1 MSATAE
7 RIARDGFEVAGRRVL
22 VVGLGRTGLATARW
36 LSGIGAR
43 VRACDRRPA
52 LERPGDLAGVEWI
65 AGDDGP
71 RLLDGI
77 DLVVPSPGIPADAP
91 VLAAAVARGV
101 PVLSEIEVAARRIAA
116 PIVAITGT
124 NGKSTTT
131 SLVGAMLE
139 CDGRRTFTGGN
150 LGTPLVDA
158 ADGTWDAVVAEIS
171 SFQLEWV
178 ERFRP
183 RVALLLNVTDDH
195 LDRYRDF
202 DHYARTKA
210 RIFARQG
217 PGDVAILNRD
227 DPAVLRF
234 TPEIAAEVRTFGTV
248 PPAGSRGVAASIEG
262 DAIVVDEPAGRL
274 VFPLARTRL
283 AGRHNRENLMAAILA
298 ARALDVAPGVVQRTI
313 DSFEGLRHRLEAV
326 AEIAGVSF
334 VDDSK
339 GTNVGA
345 LLKSLEGYRD
355 GSVVLVAGGLS
366 KGGDYGIAREMLRRK
381 VRFLSLYGAARE
393 ELRDAWDGATATAC
407 HEIFA
412 DAVAAA
418 AREARSGDVVLLS
431 PACASMDQFEN
442 YAARGDAFAAQ
453 VRALQP

>member
-1 MSATAE
+1 MSASADRTPGAGL
-7 RIARDGFEVAGRRVL
+7 DVSGRRVL

-36 LSGIGAR
+36 LAGEGAR
-43 VRACDRRPA
+43 VRACDKRPGLARPA
-52 LERPGDLAGVEWI
+52 DLGTVEWI

-71 RLLDGI
+71 GVLDGV
-77 DLVVPSPGIPADAP
+77 DLVVPSPGVPADSA
-91 VLAAAVARGV
+91 VLEGAVARGI
-101 PVLSEIEVAARRIAA
+101 PVLAEIEVASRGIAA
-116 PIVAITGT
+116 PVVAITGT

-131 SLVGAMLE
+131 SLVGAILE
-139 CDGRRTFTGGN
+139 ADGRRTFTGGN

-158 ADGTWDAVVAEIS
+158 AGRAWDAVVAEIS

-178 ERFRP
+178 DRFHP

-217 PGDVAILNRD
+217 PGDVAVLNRD
-227 DPAVLRF
+227 DPAVARF
-234 TPEIAAEVRTFGTV
+234 ATEIGAEVRTFGAT
-248 PPAGSRGVAASIEG
+248 PPVRTDGVAAMLEG
-262 DAIVVDEPAGRL
+262 DAIVVEEPAGRL

-298 ARALDVAPGVVQRTI
+298 ARAMGVSRDVVQRTI
-313 DSFEGLRHRLEAV
+313 ESFEGLRHRLEAV
-326 AEIAGVSF
+326 ADVGGVSF

-366 KGGDYGIAREMLRRK
+366 KGGDYGVARPLLGRK
-381 VRFLSLYGAARE
+381 VRFLSLYGEARE
-393 ELRDAWDGATATAC
+393 ELRRAWDAVATTSV
-407 HEIFA
+407 HELFA

-418 AREARSGDVVLLS
+418 AREARPGDVVLLS

-453 VRALQP
+453 VRALKP